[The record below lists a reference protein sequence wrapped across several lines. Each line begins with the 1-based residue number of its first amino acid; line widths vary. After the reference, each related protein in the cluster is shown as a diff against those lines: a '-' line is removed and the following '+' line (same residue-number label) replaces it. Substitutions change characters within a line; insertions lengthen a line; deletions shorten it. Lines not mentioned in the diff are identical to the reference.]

1 VIIAILWGTLAW
13 GGAPGSACAEFEDV
27 DPAVWERPVA
37 EIRIEGLNR
46 TRQYIV
52 TRHLRTTVGR
62 PLRAGDL
69 EEEYSVFDQLDIFA
83 EVEILPVPGPD
94 GVVVTYRFVELFRFL
109 PSLGLKFSDES
120 GVSVGAG
127 VKMPNFLGR
136 GILMSARFLV
146 GGLTELE
153 FWLDDP
159 WTFGNHWGYRVE
171 YYHREKEN
179 LTVDFNE
186 RTDEVYLW
194 TGPRIGEFGRVGA
207 HFSYIDMR
215 ADRDGITLGP
225 DRRDQTARLGL
236 YVGYETLDSYL
247 NTSTGWHNQIQYTEE
262 LAFLKK
268 NGGTYGQWDFDFR
281 RYVHLG
287 GPHVLAGFSLTT
299 IRGGAIGDQVAP
311 WELFAVGGTNTVRG
325 WDFAARRGKNQ
336 MLNTFEYRFNL
347 LEPRFWDLPLGFRY
361 RGGLQL
367 AAFVDYGIGWD
378 QEDEFATNN
387 FIAGYGAGLRL
398 LIPIVGMARLDV
410 GFGEDALH
418 KIYLHLGSFEKATM
432 ARRRVR

>member
-1 VIIAILWGTLAW
+1 
-13 GGAPGSACAEFEDV
+13 
-27 DPAVWERPVA
+27 
-37 EIRIEGLNR
+37 
-46 TRQYIV
+46 
-52 TRHLRTTVGR
+52 
-62 PLRAGDL
+62 
-69 EEEYSVFDQLDIFA
+69 
-83 EVEILPVPGPD
+83 
-94 GVVVTYRFVELFRFL
+94 VVTYRFVELFLLL

-146 GGLTELE
+146 GGMTELE

-159 WTFGNHWGYRVE
+159 WWFGNHWGYRVE
-171 YYHREKEN
+171 YYHRQKEN

-194 TGPRIGEFGRVGA
+194 TGPRVGKHGNAGA

-215 ADRDGITLGP
+215 ADRDGVTLGP
-225 DRRDQTARLGL
+225 DRRDRTARLGL
-236 YVGYETLDSYL
+236 YLGYESLDSYL
-247 NTSTGWHNQIQYTEE
+247 NTTSGWYNQVQYTNE

-268 NGGTYGQWDFDFR
+268 TGGTYGQWDLDFR
-281 RYVHLG
+281 RYLSLG
-287 GPHVLAGFSLTT
+287 GRHVLAGFSLTT
-299 IRGGAIGDQVAP
+299 LRDGTLGREVAP

-325 WDFAARRGKNQ
+325 WPFAARQGKNQ
-336 MLNTFEYRFNL
+336 MLNTVEYRFTL

-378 QEDEFATNN
+378 RSADFAADN
-387 FIAGYGAGLRL
+387 FISGYGAGLRL
-398 LIPIVGMARLDV
+398 LIPIVGVARLDV

-418 KIYLHLGSFEKATM
+418 KVYLHLGSFEKATM